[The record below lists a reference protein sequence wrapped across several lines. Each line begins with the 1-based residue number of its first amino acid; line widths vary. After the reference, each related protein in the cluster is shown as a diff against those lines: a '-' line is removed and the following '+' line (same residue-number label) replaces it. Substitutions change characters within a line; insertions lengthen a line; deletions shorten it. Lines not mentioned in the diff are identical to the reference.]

1 MADQDEEAVLKTL
14 RAKLQEGL
22 KHRGGREFD
31 RRIGRPETGWTSKF
45 LTGREV
51 RVPTV
56 GSLLR
61 ILREL
66 RIHPAD
72 FFAEAF
78 PARFDEPL
86 TPEEARAAYEGA
98 RAMARRVEELEARLN
113 QLEGKGAVVP
123 EKGAAERR

>member
-1 MADQDEEAVLKTL
+1 MAEQDEEAVLNTL
-14 RAKLQEGL
+14 RAKLQTSL
-22 KHRGGREFD
+22 KHRGAREFD

-45 LTGREV
+45 LTGREN
-51 RVPTV
+51 RVPTI

-78 PARFDEPL
+78 PAREDEPL

-98 RAMARRVEELEARLN
+98 RAMAKRLQEMEARLN
-113 QLEGKGAVVP
+113 QVEDKLAEA
-123 EKGAAERR
+123 EKESR